1 MTTTPPPSPLA
12 TAESWDFLAES
23 YEAEVLP
30 QFERF
35 VREALRLAGPPAG
48 ARIADVACGPGTL
61 ALLAAQAGFQV
72 DAIDFST
79 EMVARLERR
88 ARALGIQG
96 ITPLVGDGQ
105 ALPLA
110 AGAYSAAF
118 SLFGLMFFPDRE
130 RGFAELR
137 RILRPGARA
146 VVSSWPPTDRLP
158 AMAAM
163 FGAVTEALATP
174 GVPPAPALPGPLSTV
189 EACREEMGKSFRDV
203 TVHSVSTSTPFPSAQ
218 ALWET
223 LERSTPPLVV
233 MRRRVGPERW
243 APASRAAA
251 EAVARVL
258 GRGPVTLEMQAWFT
272 VGTAG

>member
-1 MTTTPPPSPLA
+1 MSTAPPPSPLA
-12 TAESWDFLAES
+12 TAEAWNFLAES
-23 YEAEVLP
+23 YEADVVP

-35 VREALRLAGPPAG
+35 AREAMRLADPPAG

-61 ALLAAQAGFQV
+61 ALLAAQAGFAV
-72 DAIDFST
+72 DAVDFST
-79 EMVARLERR
+79 EMVGRLERR

-96 ITPLVGDGQ
+96 VTARVGDGQ

-110 AGAYSAAF
+110 DGAYGAAF
-118 SLFGLMFFPDRE
+118 SLFGLMFFPDRA

-146 VVSSWPPTDRLP
+146 IVSSWPPVDRLP

-174 GVPPAPALPGPLSTV
+174 GGTPPAAVPGPLSTV

-203 TVHSVSTSTPFPSAQ
+203 AVHSISTSTPFASPQ

-223 LERSTPPLVV
+223 MERSTPPLVL
-233 MRRRVGPERW
+233 MRQRAGPERW

-251 EAVARVL
+251 TAVARVL
-258 GRGPVTLEMQAWFT
+258 GTGPVTLEMQAWLM